1 MAKMKQRR
9 IAVNCWVLRNR
20 QLDGIGNFTV
30 QAMGHVIKNHPEQH
44 FDLLVDKKFENK
56 YFDYPNVT
64 LHRIFPALRHPVLY
78 VFFLEVV
85 LPVLLKKIKTS
96 LVVSMDGFLSL
107 ASSVKQLPVIYDLN
121 FEHYPENLP
130 LRNRVYYRF
139 FFPRFTHKA
148 THIVT
153 ISEYSKMDIVNTYH
167 VPEKKIDNI
176 SCGISSYFSP
186 CTESEKK
193 QTKEKYT
200 GGNEYFFFAGTMHP
214 RKNIPSLIKAFT
226 EFKKSNTNDLKLV
239 LAGHIMWDDNTI
251 KGLLENNPYKNDII
265 LTGRVNNDELR
276 LLLGSAWCLAFV
288 PVFEGFGLPIVEA
301 WQCGIPVICSNVTSM
316 PEVAGDAAITV
327 DPFNIEEIASAMKKM
342 TDVSTRARYIA
353 LGQERKDIFSWERT
367 ASLFWDSIQRTLQI
381 N

>member
-1 MAKMKQRR
+1 MAKMKQRS

-30 QAMGHVIKNHPEQH
+30 QTLGHVIKDHPEQH

-64 LHRIFPALRHPVLY
+64 LHPIFPPLRHPVLY
-78 VFFLEVV
+78 VFYLEIV
-85 LPVLLKKIKTS
+85 LPVFLKKIKPS
-96 LVVSMDGFLSL
+96 LVISMDGFLSL

-121 FEHYPENLP
+121 FEHFPENLP
-130 LRNRVYYRF
+130 WRNRMYYRF

-148 THIVT
+148 AHIVT

-167 VPEKKIDNI
+167 VPPNKIDNI

-186 CTESEKK
+186 CTESEKN

-200 GGNEYFFFAGTMHP
+200 GGDEYFFFAGTMHP

-226 EFKKSNTNDLKLV
+226 EFKKSNTNNIKLV
-239 LAGHIMWDDNTI
+239 LAGYIMWDDNSI

-276 LLLGSAWCLAFV
+276 LLLGSAWCLVFV
-288 PVFEGFGLPIVEA
+288 PMFEGFGLPIVEA
-301 WQCGIPVICSNVTSM
+301 WQCDVPVICSNVTSM

-327 DPFNIEEIASAMKKM
+327 DPFNIEEISSAMKKM
-342 TDVSTRARYIA
+342 TDVSMRERYIT
-353 LGQERKDIFSWERT
+353 LGKERKNTFSWKRT
-367 ASLFWDSIQRTLQI
+367 ASLFWDSIQRTIQD
-381 N
+381 